1 MAAKTRELTWS
12 LSKARMIE
20 ECPRRYYYHYYF
32 AQAGYHE
39 DAPDNCRLALEMKRI
54 QHLDM
59 WVGEVVHTTIQ
70 WILEEGKNG
79 RLPSADEARANVRQ
93 RLSSGWLGSIKQL
106 WRTSRDGEHLNLFEH
121 YYKLP
126 VGDASIERVKQK
138 AYTSVRSFMDS
149 EILRRIV
156 EAPGDR
162 WLPIEKYAS
171 FRMDGVLLYVK
182 FDFAL
187 RDGPRLTVYD
197 WKTGKP
203 TPEELR
209 QLTCYSM
216 YACDRW
222 RVPIEN
228 TKVCAV
234 HLQPELDTFE
244 YAIGVPEMDE
254 LRQHIKQSFKGMVSY
269 LRNPA
274 RNIAA
279 MDDFPMTGNL
289 PRCLRCN
296 FKGICPQCELAEG
309 RVCDDIP
316 MPDDWDG

>member
-1 MAAKTRELTWS
+1 MAFKTRELTWS

-32 AQAGYHE
+32 AQAGYSP
-39 DAPDNCRLALEMKRI
+39 DAPDGCRLALEMKRI

-59 WVGEVVHTTIQ
+59 WVGDAVHTTIQ
-70 WILEEGKNG
+70 WILEEGKHG
-79 RLPSADEARANVRQ
+79 RVPSAEEARANVRG
-93 RLSSGWLGSIKQL
+93 RLSNGWQGSVKQL
-106 WRTSRDGEHLNLFEH
+106 WRTGNGDHLNLFEH

-126 VGDASIERVKQK
+126 VGDAAIERVKQK
-138 AYTSVRSFMDS
+138 AYTSVRNFMESD
-149 EILRRIV
+149 ILREIV
-156 EAPGDR
+156 DTPGDR
-162 WLPIEKYAS
+162 WLPIDKYAS

-203 TPEELR
+203 TAEELR
-209 QLTCYSM
+209 QLTCYAM
-216 YACDRW
+216 YATETW
-222 RVPIEN
+222 RVPMEN

-234 HLQPELDTFE
+234 HLQPQLETCEHL
-244 YAIGVPEMDE
+244 IGVSEMDE
-254 LRQHIKQSFKGMVSY
+254 LREYIRQSFKGMVSH
-269 LRNPA
+269 LRNPS

-279 MDDFPMTGNL
+279 LDDFPMTGNL

-296 FKGICPQCELAEG
+296 FKGICPQAEIAEG
-309 RVCDDIP
+309 RMTDDIP
-316 MPDDWDG
+316 MPEGWDE